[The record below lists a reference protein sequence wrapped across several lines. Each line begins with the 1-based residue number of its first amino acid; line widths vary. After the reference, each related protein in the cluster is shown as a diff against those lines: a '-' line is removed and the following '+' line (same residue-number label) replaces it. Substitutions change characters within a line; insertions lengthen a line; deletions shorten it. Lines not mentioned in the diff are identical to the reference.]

1 VTLEDIFDLDKLVE
15 EFDKKAGP
23 GVYLFENSRNFMRAL
38 LSVYGR
44 AQAPRG
50 PARGKLCR
58 FALQSAGSDRAR
70 RRNYLIIP
78 VACSHFI
85 GREEFNKLA
94 KEVYPV
100 AFDLIAE
107 MDSITGGEFSR
118 WLQESKNA
126 ALARAEAAEAKLKV
140 VEARAEEKLKELE
153 AENAELRRD
162 LEDAR
167 AGKGR

>member
-1 VTLEDIFDLDKLVE
+1 
-15 EFDKKAGP
+15 
-23 GVYLFENSRNFMRAL
+23 MRAL
-38 LSVYGR
+38 LSIYGR

-50 PARGKLCR
+50 PACIKLCR
-58 FALQSAGSDRAR
+58 HALQTAGSDRAR
-70 RRNYLIIP
+70 RRNFLIIL

-85 GREEFNKLA
+85 GREKFNELA

-100 AFDLIAE
+100 AYDLMAD

-126 ALARAEAAEAKLKV
+126 ALARTEAAEAKLKV

-153 AENAELRRD
+153 GEIVKLRRD